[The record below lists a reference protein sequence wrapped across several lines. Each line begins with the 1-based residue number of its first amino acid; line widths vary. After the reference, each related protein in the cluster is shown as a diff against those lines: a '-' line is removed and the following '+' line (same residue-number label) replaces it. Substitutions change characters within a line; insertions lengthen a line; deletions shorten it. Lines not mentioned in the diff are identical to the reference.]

1 MCKKTVCIFGILLT
15 FKPLNNDC
23 MKYIIV
29 LFVAILAGGPLSAQQ
44 SAQKP
49 LTPEQKRAADARK
62 NAVSGFI
69 RDSRNRPMEGIQAFI
84 YAKDSAATI
93 LASGYSDATGYYE
106 TNSVMPGKYNIKIV
120 YPSTNKAIL
129 VPDVVM
135 KRGLLT
141 ITLKNDVPTADTSIE
156 YRVFQPAPAPKPA
169 GN

>member
-1 MCKKTVCIFGILLT
+1 M
-15 FKPLNNDC
+15 
-23 MKYIIV
+23 
-29 LFVAILAGGPLSAQQ
+29 LAGGPLSAQQ

-135 KRGLLT
+135 KRGLLN

>member
-1 MCKKTVCIFGILLT
+1 MCKKSVCIFRLLIT
-15 FKPLNNDC
+15 FKPLNNDF
-23 MKYIIV
+23 MRSIIV
-29 LFVAILAGGPLSAQQ
+29 LFVAMLVSGPLFAQQ

-62 NAVSGFI
+62 NAISGFI

-93 LASGYSDATGYYE
+93 LASGYTDATGYYE

-135 KRGLLT
+135 KRGLLN
-141 ITLKNDVPTADTSIE
+141 ISLKNDMPTADTSIE
-156 YRVFQPAPAPKPA
+156 YRIFQPAPTPKPA